1 MVEKVFF
8 LFGNNHAS
16 LVCDGEC
23 GILLNI
29 VYFEIYYNYK

>member
-1 MVEKVFF
+1 MVEKVVF

-16 LVCDGEC
+16 PVCDGEC

-29 VYFEIYYNYK
+29 V